1 MGPNEQNPHF
11 TELTQNVVI
20 YIQQIVLLRGLPS
33 LDGEHKLSVSKKRKI
48 GQPSLSQ
55 IDLAISM

>member
-11 TELTQNVVI
+11 TELRQKVGI

-33 LDGEHKLSVSKKRKI
+33 LDGKHKLFVSKKRKI